1 MIDFKRVRFVLLHY
15 LGSMLLVDFCKKSRK
30 EELRQVGPLLKNASV
45 FETQGNRIQGQKSF
59 KRPCAPIESVRKLDF
74 GRKRSDDIEVV
85 PAGATH

>member
-1 MIDFKRVRFVLLHY
+1 M
-15 LGSMLLVDFCKKSRK
+15 GADFCKKSRK

>member
-1 MIDFKRVRFVLLHY
+1 M
-15 LGSMLLVDFCKKSRK
+15 GADFCKKSRK

-45 FETQGNRIQGQKSF
+45 FEKGQKSF